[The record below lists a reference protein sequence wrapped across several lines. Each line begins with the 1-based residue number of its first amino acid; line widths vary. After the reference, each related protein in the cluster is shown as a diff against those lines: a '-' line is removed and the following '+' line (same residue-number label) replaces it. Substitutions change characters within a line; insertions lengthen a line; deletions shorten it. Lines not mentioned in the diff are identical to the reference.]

1 MTLSSKFNNQF
12 KNSGINIALVGA
24 GQMGQGVVSQ
34 ISKQESMHLVFIVDR
49 NEEKLE
55 EAVSRYTSNKRF
67 PPTISQDI
75 STVDFSDVDVVVE
88 ATGSPIALSLI
99 HI

>member
-1 MTLSSKFNNQF
+1 MTLSSKFNSQF

-34 ISKQESMHLVFIVDR
+34 ISKQENMHLVFIVDR
-49 NEEKLE
+49 NEEKLQ
-55 EAVSRYTSNKRF
+55 EAVSR
-67 PPTISQDI
+67 
-75 STVDFSDVDVVVE
+75 
-88 ATGSPIALSLI
+88 LSLI